1 MTPNNFPSGF
11 SLPRLVAFLLTLLLT
26 FALGM
31 VLYPMPP
38 APIQF
43 LDAITTNLPHSGAT
57 NPVTA
62 VLLNFRG
69 YDTLLEIGVLLVA
82 VSGIGTLP
90 EAFHEDTSAL
100 PPSSPV
106 LLVLVR
112 LLVPLMVLIGGY
124 LLWAGSKAPGGAFQA
139 GAVLNAAAILMV
151 LSGLSLS
158 KWFHGSWFRAALLF
172 GFVLFLG
179 IGTVAM
185 AIEGHFLEYPRN
197 YADGIVLS
205 IETAVTI
212 SIACI
217 LAALFLGNPDAAQKQ
232 DPAKEKP

>member
-1 MTPNNFPSGF
+1 MMPNNAPSGF
-11 SLPRLVAFLLTLLLT
+11 SPPRLLIFLLTLLLT
-26 FALGM
+26 IALGM
-31 VLYPMPP
+31 VLFPLPP
-38 APIQF
+38 ASIQF
-43 LDAITTNLPHSGAT
+43 LDAIKTNLPHSGAT

-90 EAFHEDTSAL
+90 EAFHEDTSAI
-100 PPSSPV
+100 PPPSPV

-112 LLVPLMVLIGGY
+112 LLVPLIVLISGY
-124 LLWAGSKAPGGAFQA
+124 LLWAGSKNPGGAFQA

-158 KWFHGSWFRAALLF
+158 KWFHGWWFRATVIF
-172 GFVLFLG
+172 GFILFLG
-179 IGTVAM
+179 IGVFAM
-185 AIEGHFLEYPRN
+185 VIEGHFLEYPRN

-212 SIACI
+212 SIGCI
-217 LAALFLGNPDAAQKQ
+217 LATLFLGNPDAAQAQ
-232 DPAKEKP
+232 DPAEEKS